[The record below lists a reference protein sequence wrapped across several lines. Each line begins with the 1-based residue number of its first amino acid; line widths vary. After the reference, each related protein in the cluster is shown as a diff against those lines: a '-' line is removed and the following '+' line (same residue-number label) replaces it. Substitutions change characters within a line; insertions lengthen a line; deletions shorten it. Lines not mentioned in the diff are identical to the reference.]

1 MFGNLFFK
9 ICIIG
14 TVLLVLTLTL
24 QSIQKDIIQEN
35 FESVIPLH
43 IYQTWYSKQLPPKM
57 LECVKK
63 LKNDNPEFKHH
74 LYDDNDCRNFIKKY
88 FDNDVLNAY
97 DKLVPGAYKADLWR
111 YCVMYMKGGIYI
123 DIKFQCESGFKLI
136 ELTNREHFV
145 LERPYLDN
153 NSTIENE
160 LQIINNP
167 NYYKYV
173 YDKIDTNLWESKK
186 IGIYNAVLVCKPR
199 NAFMFK
205 CINECVHNI
214 KNNFYGYNQLYP
226 TGPGL
231 FGNIYFNGDYS
242 KVKDFELFYTLGG
255 TSICNRNRIIM
266 RHYPEYRYE
275 QQKYTIIE
283 PNYFYLWNKHKIYNS

>member
-14 TVLLVLTLTL
+14 IVLLVLTLTL
-24 QSIQKDIIQEN
+24 QSIQKDIIHEN

-63 LKNDNPEFKHH
+63 LQNDNPEFKYH

-111 YCVMYMKGGIYI
+111 YCVMYKKGGIYL
-123 DIKFQCESGFKLI
+123 DIKFQCEPGFKLI

-145 LERPYLDN
+145 LDRPYTHP
-153 NSTIENE
+153 NSSLANE

-173 YDKIDTNLWESKK
+173 YDKIDTTFWEYKQ

-199 NAFMFK
+199 NEFMFE
-205 CINECVHNI
+205 CINACVHNI
-214 KNNFYGYNQLYP
+214 KNNYYGYNPLYP

-231 FGNIYFNGDYS
+231 FGNIYFNGDFS
-242 KVKDFELFYTLGG
+242 KIKDFDLFNTLVGN
-255 TSICNRNRIIM
+255 SICDRKRIIM

-275 QQKYTIIE
+275 QQKYSIKE
-283 PNYFYLWNKHKIYNS
+283 PSYFHLWNKDKIYNS